1 MKFLCLIMILS
12 TPWNVMALALPP
24 AISEDLIVDTTIA
37 VCSSDAECRNGQ
49 GCFSM
54 RPEKDMHL
62 SDEAKA
68 RRLREELMSKSLI
81 INNERECGN
90 ITNSGT
96 TFFHARCRSLN
107 CVMSAGT
114 NPIPKCADKKICR
127 KADRFETPI
136 GNAQCVAPFQ
146 FDVRQGYCDFPA
158 GNPVVYTSAVE
169 DSAGATLGQMTLAQ
183 RAAGIHALKTFR
195 TMEWLFS
202 SLGGIMDRHVN
213 KMDCL
218 GLLDKIRDQFL
229 DIRKQRLAAVYKFN
243 ENFLALEKEQLLTQT
258 VANTEAHITD
268 QGQVTITDQ
277 GQVTTLKDGLPQNVT
292 KGEFILNG
300 DTLSPKLL
308 KSRSQNVTMGEF
320 ILNGDTL
327 SPKLLKS
334 RLTTGYD
341 LQFLLL
347 RKNAIYM
354 EYEDKMFELV
364 GEAQKTV
371 KLFQETMA
379 DTSWAVN
386 ENKSW
391 KIKRSR
397 RDGDTQFDTYDTGS
411 GQSVASCRDQRG
423 SSPWSDEIQD
433 RWNYWYRVNFT
444 KDATKNIIDDVNF
457 KTELLLIAHKKFGN
471 PELSES
477 ELVENWKTKGPTHGN
492 REVLD
497 GLYDDLY
504 HLIDFPLPG
513 KNLSGARP
521 ISYHDF
527 GVKPF
532 NHDDSTRERQF
543 ENDGDFLNQIRN
555 RMYLSFY
562 ESHSDVHFEKNENA
576 LKQIT
581 GNSTFADIITEPELV
596 GLGAR
601 GCTSPSAK
609 DIKLPCSEFD
619 YYVKE
624 ISSMALAHAWSY
636 AVHTTWQYANYFNDP
651 NNWRS
656 SLFKHYEDQL
666 GHLSIYYTAL
676 HAYRVSVAGGLG
688 TTLLDLEDLFTDEG
702 GVGEDNFFD
711 GSSDSS
717 AGTNRR
723 PRDRPKN
730 VKPVGFSFIRSGQSL
745 ASFSGLGLS
754 QNNLLKGAKGS
765 AGASIG
771 SSTSGAAITSA
782 ARKRL
787 ADLKSKNEL
796 AIKKGL
802 DVKKAKESFDKII
815 AKGNAGS
822 GLSGSSNG
830 GSNNAGFGKTSLPSL
845 VNELKDDSSLTPTG
859 EKVGGSEGV
868 NGSAGPL
875 TNQGNYFG
883 GQQGGNRYG
892 TTSGASDGTGLSEE
906 EKDVMMANLDRTKN
920 QYSSNENDGLFNI
933 LSKAYTRNLD
943 KVLIRKKQI
952 KD

>member
-1 MKFLCLIMILS
+1 MKVLSLMMILYS
-12 TPWNVMALALPP
+12 SWNVMAVPLPTE
-24 AISEDLIVDTTIA
+24 ISDDLLQMDSRCLSDTD
-37 VCSSDAECRNGQ
+37 CQNEK
-49 GCFSM
+49 GCFAM

-62 SDEAKA
+62 QDENKAK
-68 RRLREELMSKSLI
+68 RLREELMTKNLI
-81 INNERECGN
+81 LNDDSQKDCGA
-90 ITNSGT
+90 T
-96 TFFHARCRSLN
+96 TEEGPKYYHGRCQSLN
-107 CVMSAGT
+107 CGANGATGRVG
-114 NPIPKCADKKICR
+114 KCVQGKICR
-127 KADRFETPI
+127 KAERFETPL
-136 GNAQCVAPFQ
+136 GNAKCKAPFQ
-146 FDVRQGYCDFPA
+146 FSVQNGYCDFPA
-158 GNPVVYTSAVE
+158 ANPVIYTSAVE
-169 DSAGATLGQMTLAQ
+169 DSANATLGQMTPAQ

-202 SLGGIMDRHVN
+202 SLDVIKDGNVN

-268 QGQVTITDQ
+268 KGQVTLPTRTI
-277 GQVTTLKDGLPQNVT
+277 DGKLQNVA

-300 DTLSPKLL
+300 DNLT
-308 KSRSQNVTMGEF
+308 
-320 ILNGDTL
+320 
-327 SPKLLKS
+327 PKLLKS

-364 GEAQKTV
+364 GEAQKTI

-379 DTSWAVN
+379 DSSWDLHN
-386 ENKSW
+386 NKFW
-391 KIKRSR
+391 KIKKSR
-397 RDGDTQFDTYDTGS
+397 RDGDTQFETFRTEDS
-411 GQSVASCRDQRG
+411 NAVAKCRNLRAEAG
-423 SSPWSDEIQD
+423 PFNDEIQD

-444 KDATKNIIDDVNF
+444 KEATKNIIDDVNF
-457 KTELLLIAHKKFGN
+457 KTELLLIAHKKLAN
-471 PELSES
+471 PSLSES
-477 ELVENWKTKGPTHGN
+477 ELVENWKIKGPTHGN

-497 GLYDDLY
+497 GWGDDLY
-504 HLIDFPLPG
+504 YLIDFPLPG
-513 KNLSGARP
+513 KNLSGAKA

-562 ESHSDVHFEKNENA
+562 ESQSDVYFGKDENA
-576 LKQIT
+576 LKQLT
-581 GNSTFADIITEPELV
+581 GDSTFADIITEPELV
-596 GLGAR
+596 RLDAR
-601 GCTSPSAK
+601 ECTSPVAK
-609 DIKLPCSEFD
+609 ETKIPCVEFD

-624 ISSMALAHAWSY
+624 ISSMTLAHAWSY
-636 AVHTTWQYANYFNDP
+636 GVHTFWQYEHYFSDE

-676 HAYRVSVAGGLG
+676 HAYRVNVAGGLG
-688 TTLLDLEDLFTDEG
+688 TTIIGLEDLFTDEG
-702 GVGEDNFFD
+702 GIGEDNFFD

-782 ARKRL
+782 ARKSL

-815 AKGNAGS
+815 AKGNSGS

-875 TNQGNYFG
+875 TNQENYFG
-883 GQQGGNRYG
+883 GQQSGNRYG